1 MNNMT
6 LEEALKRIEFLEKAL
21 NGAIDFAGIHQLYY
35 ADVGYVQVL
44 ETSCALEEC
53 AFQDL
58 PELVEYIM
66 ERKKNNTAT

>member
-1 MNNMT
+1 MT
-6 LEEALKRIEFLEKAL
+6 LEEALKRIEFLENAL
-21 NGAIDFAGIHQLYY
+21 DQAIDLARIKQTYY
-35 ADVGYVQVL
+35 PDVGYVQVL